1 MKTLLRSR
9 LMLGAAVLVVLGAAL
24 YACKDFLNT
33 PAQGT
38 LTGSSLTS
46 KVGVEGLLIAA
57 YRSLDCNNATNGNWG
72 CAASNWPFGSI
83 TSDEAYKGSEASDQP
98 QATDIELYS
107 WGSDRAQDY
116 LERKW
121 SSMYE
126 GIGRANA
133 TIRLLNQ
140 VRAAKPGEISDA
152 DAASIQGEAIFLR
165 AHFHFELWRMW
176 GNIPYYFENDT
187 LDFRKPNDVNAAA
200 GITVVGNQIIAD
212 LNTAAGLLPAAPR
225 GGQAGRVTSFT
236 ARAYK
241 GRVFTYMH
249 RYPEAVAVF
258 DSVIASGTYAL
269 EASFDK
275 VWSGFKANWGK
286 ETILAFNASV
296 NDGEPNGNNANYGER
311 LNLPHSGSPFKCC
324 GFHQPS
330 QNMAN
335 LFRVDP
341 GTGLPTA
348 FTDVNW
354 NVRDAVW
361 KASIADTVDPR
372 MDWTIGRDSVPYKDW
387 GLHLPSW
394 IRAPGYGG
402 PYSPKKN
409 AQEKASG
416 AVSKVGWQ
424 PEQEN
429 GVRIHVFRYADLLLL
444 DAEAKVE
451 TNDLAGA
458 LLLVNQV
465 RTRAAAKAQGCGSA
479 DAPLLAKY
487 PTCAGSTA
495 MAVDL
500 TDPTI
505 KWATYKVSTYPAFA
519 TQVEARNAVA
529 IERRLELGME
539 GQRFFDLRRY
549 GGATATQV
557 MTTYLTL
564 ESGAARRAYKVA
576 QTPYSSPRFDLYP
589 IPQAQIDLSNV
600 GGQQKLT
607 QNPGW

>member
-1 MKTLLRSR
+1 MKTSLRSR
-9 LMLGAAVLVVLGAAL
+9 LVLGTVSFVLLGAAL
-24 YACKDFLNT
+24 YACKNFLDT
-33 PAQGT
+33 PSQGT
-38 LTGSSLTS
+38 LDVNALST
-46 KVGVEGLLIAA
+46 KAGVEGALIAT

-98 QATDIELYS
+98 QATDIELYAWS
-107 WGSDRAQDY
+107 SDKAQDY
-116 LERKW
+116 LDRKW
-121 SSMYE
+121 ASMYE
-126 GIGRANA
+126 GISRANA
-133 TIRLLNQ
+133 TLRLLAKVSAQ
-140 VRAAKPGEISDA
+140 KPGEISALDSA
-152 DAASIQGEAIFLR
+152 GIAGEAIFLR
-165 AHFHFELWRMW
+165 AHYHFELWRMW
-176 GNIPYYFENDT
+176 GNIPYYTEVDT
-187 LDFRKPNDVNAAA
+187 LDFRKPNNANVQQ
-200 GITVVGNQIIAD
+200 GITDIGNDIIAD
-212 LNTAAGLLPAAPR
+212 LDKAIALLPLAPR
-225 GGQAGRVTSFT
+225 GGQAGRVTSWT
-236 ARAYK
+236 AKAYK
-241 GRVFTYMH
+241 GRVLISMH
-249 RYPEAVAVF
+249 RYPEAITVF
-258 DSVIASGTYAL
+258 DDVIANGPYDL

-335 LFRVDP
+335 LFAVD
-341 GTGLPTA
+341 GATGLPKA
-348 FTDVNW
+348 FTSSTTW
-354 NVRDAVW
+354 NNRDAVW
-361 KASIADTVDPR
+361 VASKADTVDPR

-429 GVRIHVFRYADLLLL
+429 GVRIHIYRFADLLLL

-458 LLLVNQV
+458 LVLVNRV
-465 RTRAAAKAQGCGSA
+465 RARAAQKAQGCGSS
-479 DAPLLAKY
+479 DAGTVAKY
-487 PTCAGSTA
+487 PGCATNSN
-495 MAVDL
+495 MAVAL
-500 TDPTI
+500 NDPSI
-505 KWATYKVSTYPAFA
+505 QWATYMVNPYPAFA
-519 TQVEARNAVA
+519 DQASARLAVD

-539 GQRFFDLRRY
+539 GQRLFDLQRY
-549 GGATATQV
+549 GTTTATQV
-557 MTTYLTL
+557 MADYLAKEATP
-564 ESGAARRAYKVA
+564 ARRTYKTA
-576 QTPYSSPRFDLYP
+576 QLPYGARNDLYP
-589 IPQAQIDLSNV
+589 IPQVEIDISKVN
-600 GGQQKLT
+600 GQSMLT